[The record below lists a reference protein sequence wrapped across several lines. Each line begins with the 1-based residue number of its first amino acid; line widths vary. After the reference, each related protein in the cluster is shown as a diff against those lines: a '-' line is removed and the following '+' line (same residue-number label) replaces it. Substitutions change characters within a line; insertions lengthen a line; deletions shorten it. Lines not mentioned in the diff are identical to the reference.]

1 MVLRPMQ
8 RAIAVAVLTVV
19 ALGAVA
25 CGGDDEPVEPDPAA
39 TEAAAPVIE
48 TATPFPVLPTTTIV
62 ELPTA
67 TATSNATATAT
78 AATGGSHT
86 VVAGD
91 TLSQLA
97 GTYGTTV
104 SAIQAAND
112 LEGTIIFVG
121 QELVIPAAGEAPAT
135 ATATTSSGE
144 NQVYIVQVGD
154 SGSAIAVEF
163 DITLEQLA
171 AANGMSV
178 DQLGILSIGQE
189 LLIPSP

>member
-25 CGGDDEPVEPDPAA
+25 CGGDDELVEPDPTA

-67 TATSNATATAT
+67 TATSTATAT

-91 TLSQLA
+91 TLFRDSIGRTDLP
-97 GTYGTTV
+97 GGDSRRILV
-104 SAIQAAND
+104 SIREKLLTLD
-112 LEGTIIFVG
+112 DDVI
-121 QELVIPAAGEAPAT
+121 VIPGHGPQ
-135 ATATTSSGE
+135 TTIGRE
-144 NQVYIVQVGD
+144 REMNY
-154 SGSAIAVEF
+154 F
-163 DITLEQLA
+163 LR
-171 AANGMSV
+171 GM
-178 DQLGILSIGQE
+178 
-189 LLIPSP
+189 

>member
-25 CGGDDEPVEPDPAA
+25 CGGDDEPVEPDPTA

-67 TATSNATATAT
+67 TATSTATAT

-135 ATATTSSGE
+135 ATATTNSGE
-144 NQVYIVQVGD
+144 NQVYIVQAGD

-178 DQLGILSIGQE
+178 DQLGILSVGQE